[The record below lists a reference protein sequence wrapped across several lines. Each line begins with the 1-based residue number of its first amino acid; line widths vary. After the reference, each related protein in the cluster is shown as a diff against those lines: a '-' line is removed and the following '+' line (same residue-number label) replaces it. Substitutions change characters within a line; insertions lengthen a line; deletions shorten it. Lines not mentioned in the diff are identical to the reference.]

1 MQVVNITN
9 KEQLNNFVDRQKHSQ
24 FLQSW
29 EWGEFQKKV
38 TGDILRLGIQEN
50 NQLIAVATI
59 IKKLLPIG
67 KSYFYCPRG
76 PVIKL
81 EVIAATA
88 GQESKKLEVNRLL
101 FDKVRDLVKNE
112 GAIFLRFEPLLD
124 IKGQILNFKFS
135 PPWPRPARDEA
146 PLKRGRGRD
155 PDDNKMHKKVAGQ
168 ISKTIDV
175 QPSRTLIL
183 DLAKSE
189 EELLNNMHQ
198 KTRYNIR
205 LAEKKGVK
213 IIKGDINQFE
223 NFWQLTGETSQRDKF
238 RLHSRNYYHKMLEI
252 DKNFI
257 KLFLAEYDNKII
269 AANIVSFFGDTATYL
284 HGASSN
290 KYRNVMAPHLLQ
302 WHCIK
307 LAKEQGYK
315 YYDFSGID
323 ENKWPGLTRFKKGFG
338 GSVFEYPGTFDL
350 VFDKKWY
357 GIYKLIRRLRRKF

>member
-1 MQVVNITN
+1 MKLIHITN
-9 KEQLNNFVDRQKHSQ
+9 KEQLNNFVGRQEHSQ

-29 EWGEFQKKV
+29 EWGEFQEKV

-50 NQLIAVATI
+50 GQLIAVAAI
-59 IKKLLPIG
+59 IKKLLPMG

-76 PVIKL
+76 PIARNWKL
-81 EVIAATA
+81 PARADREIR
-88 GQESKKLEVNRLL
+88 NLL
-101 FDKVRDLVKNE
+101 FNKIRDLVKNK
-112 GAIFLRFEPLLD
+112 GVIFLRFEPLLD
-124 IKGQILNFKFS
+124 IKGQIPNSKF
-135 PPWPRPARDEA
+135 
-146 PLKRGRGRD
+146 
-155 PDDNKMHKKVAGQ
+155 Q
-168 ISKTIDV
+168 IPKTIDV

-205 LAEKKGVK
+205 LAEKKEVK

-223 NFWQLTGETSQRDKF
+223 SFWQLTGETSQRDKF
-238 RLHSRNYYHKMLEI
+238 RLHSRNYYRKMLEI

-269 AANIVSFFGDTATYL
+269 AANIVSFFGDTVTYL

-290 KYRNVMAPHLLQ
+290 KYRNAMAPHLLQ

-307 LAKEQGYK
+307 IAKEQGYK

-323 ENKWPGLTRFKKGFG
+323 ENKWPGLTRFKKGFS